1 MFTNTNYF
9 FSKLAKSLSPIYLSK
24 LFSSI
29 QMASTET
36 SVALVKQ
43 PQKILKRN
51 RSAVSSD
58 EEIEDIEEEVE
69 PRKKVK
75 GNHDEVNHK
84 ANA

>member
-1 MFTNTNYF
+1 M
-9 FSKLAKSLSPIYLSK
+9 SPIHLSK
-24 LFSSI
+24 LFSKI

-36 SVALVKQ
+36 SIALVKQ
-43 PQKILKRN
+43 PYKILKRN

-58 EEIEDIEEEVE
+58 EEIEDDIEEEVE

-75 GNHDEVNHK
+75 GNYDEVNHK